1 MPQWWERRL
10 QKYEAY
16 QAEFDREIGTLPLDL
31 DSAVAI
37 RLRDLKNVR
46 EDLKNN
52 GDKRNLLSTVNALI
66 EAYMSKGLN
75 WNDGLVTYWSKRKK
89 VCDGPKEFTWKDF
102 DLYSEMHQGHQ
113 SFWVG

>member
-1 MPQWWERRL
+1 M
-10 QKYEAY
+10 
-16 QAEFDREIGTLPLDL
+16 
-31 DSAVAI
+31 AI

-113 SFWVG
+113 SFWVEGVGNLQSIINLVNVF